1 MIRYDKILV
10 SAIIS
15 LLYSITVLAQNT
27 DDWQIKGFV
36 DTYHSV
42 RSEKPFDFMSSRTRV
57 RGEVGKGFDKSSL
70 FVSFNATYNSL
81 FKERTGFELREAYI
95 DHREK
100 HWGIRAGR
108 QLVIWGTADGVR
120 ITDLVSPMDMSEFL
134 AQDYDDIRMPVTALR
149 LFFYNHIFK
158 LDIVTVPVF
167 QGYVLPVDKA
177 NPWSVLSSFSVPV
190 VWNAGT
196 GPEIKFKNI
205 EYGGRLSFT
214 FPGVDFSLSALYT
227 WNKMPVLKYMP
238 SGGVMNIMPEYHRMG
253 FVGGDISKPLG
264 QVVIRGEGAFNISK
278 HFTYKPEAFM
288 QPDKGYNTCNW
299 LLGLDWYA
307 PKEWMLSVQL
317 SGEKIF
323 GYEEYLS
330 QEDNRLL
337 ATMNLSKK
345 MFENSLTISDFI
357 YFDIRN
363 IGWFNRCSVDY
374 SISDSLH
381 FGIGYDWFGGDK
393 GIFGIYRRN
402 SEFWGKIKYCF

>member
-1 MIRYDKILV
+1 MIRYGKILV

-108 QLVIWGTADGVR
+108 QLVIWGMADGVR

-177 NPWSVLSSFSVPV
+177 NPWSVLSSFFVSA
-190 VWNAGT
+190 VWDART
-196 GPEIKFKNI
+196 G
-205 EYGGRLSFT
+205 
-214 FPGVDFSLSALYT
+214 
-227 WNKMPVLKYMP
+227 
-238 SGGVMNIMPEYHRMG
+238 
-253 FVGGDISKPLG
+253 
-264 QVVIRGEGAFNISK
+264 GES
-278 HFTYKPEAFM
+278 
-288 QPDKGYNTCNW
+288 
-299 LLGLDWYA
+299 
-307 PKEWMLSVQL
+307 
-317 SGEKIF
+317 
-323 GYEEYLS
+323 
-330 QEDNRLL
+330 
-337 ATMNLSKK
+337 
-345 MFENSLTISDFI
+345 
-357 YFDIRN
+357 
-363 IGWFNRCSVDY
+363 
-374 SISDSLH
+374 
-381 FGIGYDWFGGDK
+381 
-393 GIFGIYRRN
+393 
-402 SEFWGKIKYCF
+402 